1 MKAGA
6 LPRGGTAAA
15 VIRLGVATVRLA
27 RRRFLG
33 FAAGAFAAP
42 LTAAC
47 RDRRTS
53 REWTMSNGCA
63 TGDEEA
69 VPGGR
74 LLARPSPVAGDA
86 PKGRHTLTVEGARD
100 ALLHVPA
107 GYRRDAPAPL
117 ALMLHGAGGAA
128 EHGLLLAQPPA
139 DESNLIVLAPQSAA
153 VTWDAIRGGFG
164 PDALAIDRL
173 LGQVFARYAVDSQ
186 RVAVGGFSDG
196 ASYALGL
203 GLVNGDLFTH
213 VLAFSPG
220 FIAGTVQGGG
230 RPRLFV
236 SHGTRDRVLPVER
249 CGRRIAGQAREAGY
263 TVRYR
268 EFDGPHTVPEE
279 IAREAVGWFVER

>member
-6 LPRGGTAAA
+6 LLRGETAA
-15 VIRLGVATVRLA
+15 VIKLGVATAHFA
-27 RRRFLG
+27 RRRFFGL
-33 FAAGAFAAP
+33 AAGAFAAP
-42 LTAAC
+42 LAAAC
-47 RDRRTS
+47 LGRRTS
-53 REWTMSNGCA
+53 REGMMTNGRA
-63 TGDEEA
+63 TADEKA
-69 VPGGR
+69 APRGR
-74 LLARPSPVAGDA
+74 LLARPSAAADGDA
-86 PKGRHTLTVEGARD
+86 PKGRHTLTAEGARD

-128 EHGLLLAQPPA
+128 EHGLLLAQPLA